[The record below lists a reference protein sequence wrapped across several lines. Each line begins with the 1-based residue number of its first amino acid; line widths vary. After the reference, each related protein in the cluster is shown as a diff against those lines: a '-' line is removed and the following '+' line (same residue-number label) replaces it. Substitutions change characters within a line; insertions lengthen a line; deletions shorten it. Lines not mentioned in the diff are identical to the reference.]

1 MRAEDWDRRYATADL
16 IWTAEPNRFV
26 VEQVS
31 PLAPGTAIDLA
42 CGEGRN
48 AVWLADHGW
57 TVTGVDFS
65 AVALEKAARLAAH
78 RGVDIELVRADLSG
92 WDAPSA
98 ADLVLI
104 AYLQVPA
111 QIRAPILAAA
121 SRAVA
126 PGGVLLV
133 VGHDVDNL
141 ARGVGGPRD
150 PEVLMT
156 PEAIADDLV
165 GLEIEHAVR
174 VSRPTPEGAAI
185 DTLVRAR
192 RPATAAGQAS

>member
-1 MRAEDWDRRYATADL
+1 MTGDDWDRRYATTDL

-31 PLAPGTAIDLA
+31 PLPPTTAIDLA

-48 AVWLADHGW
+48 AIWLAERGW
-57 TVTGVDFS
+57 AVTGVDFS
-65 AVALEKAARLAAH
+65 RVALAKAARLAEH
-78 RGVDIELVRADLSG
+78 RDVGIDLVHADLTAWTADS
-92 WDAPSA
+92 P

-111 QIRAPILAAA
+111 RVRANVLAAA

-133 VGHDVDNL
+133 VGHDLDNL
-141 ARGVGGPRD
+141 DRGVGGPRD

-156 PEAIADDLV
+156 PAAVAAELP
-165 GLEIEHAVR
+165 GLEIECAER
-174 VSRPTPEGAAI
+174 VARPTPDGTAI

-192 RPATAAGQAS
+192 RPAPARTP